1 LDGPLYGLGD
11 YDMKTNKTR
20 ENPRHIGAV
29 EYLNV
34 SLPAHVGITDGNG
47 DTKVE
52 QEIQQIEQELKLI
65 EELKALIRV
74 GK

>member
-1 LDGPLYGLGD
+1 
-11 YDMKTNKTR
+11 MTNRKTR

-29 EYLNV
+29 EYLNL
-34 SLPAHVGITDGNG
+34 SHQALEGITDGNG

-74 GK
+74 RT